1 MNQIQRAR
9 FAVSLYF
16 LIGGTALALW
26 SVHIPSVETRLGIDH
41 PQFGTALVALGAGAF
56 AALQLVGWIADHY
69 GSRLIT
75 AIGGLLMGLSM
86 FLPTFAANY
95 AQLIGAIFVM
105 GFAMGFLDGSMNA
118 HGVLVE
124 RAYGRP
130 IFSGMHALWSA
141 GGLVG
146 AGIGWLTLS
155 AGLPMQVT
163 VPAGGVVLAVAGV
176 LAYFWLLPS
185 GPSHAVNADHT
196 KEDKV
201 AAKLANRKFLWIVLA
216 FGFMSGF
223 AALAEGTAVDW
234 SALLATTVLH
244 TTDAVAA
251 TGLAAFSITMTV
263 SRFLADKVVEKRGRY
278 FVLRWGS
285 LLCIVALILVGLAIN
300 LPLVLVGWLILG
312 VGASSLVPQ
321 LFAVAAEVGESSHS
335 GRNLSKVMA
344 LTYFGVLGGPAII
357 GWLAATPLGLN
368 GAIGSVA
375 ILCLLIFL
383 ASPLVKRK

>member
-1 MNQIQRAR
+1 MLARAR

-26 SVHIPSVETRLGIDH
+26 SVHIPAVEQRLGITH
-41 PQFGTALVALGAGAF
+41 PEFGTALVALGAGAF
-56 AALQLVGWIADHY
+56 VALQLVGWIADHY

-75 AIGGLLMGLSM
+75 AIGGILMGLSM
-86 FLPTFAANY
+86 FLPSFASNY
-95 AQLIGAIFVM
+95 AELIGAILVM

-124 RAYGRP
+124 KGYGRP

-163 VPAGGVVLAVAGV
+163 VPAGGVVLAISGF

-185 GPSHAVNADHT
+185 GPSHAANADHSQD
-196 KEDKV
+196 DK
-201 AAKLANRKFLWIVLA
+201 KLAKTANKKFFWVVMAL
-216 FGFMSGF
+216 GFMSCF

-234 SALLATTVLH
+234 SALLSTTVLN
-244 TTDAVAA
+244 TSEAVAT
-251 TGLAAFSITMTV
+251 TGIAAFSITMTV
-263 SRFLADKVVEKRGRY
+263 SRFLADKVIEKRGRY
-278 FVLRWGS
+278 FVVRWGS
-285 LLCIVALILVGLAIN
+285 LLCVVALVMVGASPN
-300 LPLVLVGWLILG
+300 LPVVLLGWLLLG
-312 VGASSLVPQ
+312 IGASSLVPQ
-321 LFAVAAEVGESSHS
+321 MFAVAADIGEESHS
-335 GRNLSKVMA
+335 SRNLSKVMA
-344 LTYFGVLGGPAII
+344 LTYFGVLGGPAVI
-357 GWLAATPLGLN
+357 GWLSATPLKLN

-375 ILCLLIFL
+375 LLCLFIFL
-383 ASPLVKRK
+383 ASPLVRKK